1 MPSFACHGCTQTEQ
15 VFTINL
21 GIFVNDHH
29 TYKRIHRLRAN
40 RVDKKN
46 GILYLGDGCWGVD
59 TRAVPKPG
67 TSCGTWPRPASR
79 RHLICV
85 TVQNGKPSYVAYE
98 ADGKVIDQ
106 HA

>member
-1 MPSFACHGCTQTEQ
+1 MPSFACHGTQTEQ
-15 VFTINL
+15 VITINL

-29 TYKRIHRLRAN
+29 TYKRTHRLRAN

-67 TSCGTWPRPASR
+67 KLWYLAKAASR

-85 TVQNGKPSYVAYE
+85 TVQN
-98 ADGKVIDQ
+98 
-106 HA
+106 